1 MKLLGIDIIEY
12 ELRESFIRKFMDKF
26 YEIKT
31 GGRESISVFSGNIE
45 EINSSKFSK
54 ISDTIG
60 ALYDF
65 VEKSKDEEDTS
76 PVPTLK
82 LQIYDGGEFVIIMF
96 KEGCLAGQ
104 YNELILEYQL
114 TNFIVGKDAIIDF
127 IKMAIF
133 YYQIILDAPDMKLIM
148 PNICTDNVPEHI
160 THHTIP
166 NPCGGTVPEQGINPL
181 KEDVRKND
189 EYQIDAINHM
199 KKIISKRINKAVK
212 HGKYSCKIWHSNKD
226 ECLPLD
232 MIRSLLNK
240 NNTIV
245 LTMRGNAICSITVM
259 WTTCDEFN
267 MKKGGICWHDILG
280 GPYHEV
286 SFEEFETM
294 LPALPL
300 IYDGKIYMEGKN

>member
-1 MKLLGIDIIEY
+1 MELIGIDIREY
-12 ELRESFIRKFMDKF
+12 ELRESFIRNFMDKF
-26 YEIKT
+26 YEMKT
-31 GGRESISVFSGNIE
+31 GRRDAVAVLSCKVD

-54 ISDTIG
+54 IADTIS
-60 ALYDF
+60 AIYDF
-65 VEKSKDEEDTS
+65 VEKSKNKEEVT
-76 PVPTLK
+76 PV
-82 LQIYDGGEFVIIMF
+82 LQVVIYEGDYQIFMF
-96 KEGCLAGQ
+96 KEGCLAGL
-104 YNELILEYQL
+104 YSELILEYEL
-114 TNFIVGKDAIIDF
+114 TNLIIGKNIIINF
-127 IKMAIF
+127 IKMEIF
-133 YYQIILDAPDMKLIM
+133 YYQTMLNNVNGKLIM
-148 PNICTDNVPEHI
+148 PNIYSDDIPDHFNTRDY
-160 THHTIP
+160 TIP
-166 NPCGGTVPEQGINPL
+166 NPCGGIVPEQGVNLL
-181 KEDVRKND
+181 KEDVRKDD

-199 KKIISKRINKAVK
+199 KKIISKRIDKAVR
-212 HGKYSCKIWHSNKD
+212 HGKYSCKIWSSNKD

-294 LPALPL
+294 LPTLPI